1 MTDKK
6 KEAEQETEAKVKHKK
21 WMIDNT
27 VPFLQQLKQHREEKT
42 MSSHSYETKCPNCSK
57 EMNSCQENRPIDY
70 ITSECIHC
78 GFYLVARSGF
88 MSLEDL
94 NESYN

>member
-1 MTDKK
+1 
-6 KEAEQETEAKVKHKK
+6 
-21 WMIDNT
+21 
-27 VPFLQQLKQHREEKT
+27 
-42 MSSHSYETKCPNCSK
+42 MSSHSYGTKCPSCQK

-88 MSLEDL
+88 MSLEDV
-94 NESYN
+94 NEQRSHFEEEPLKELPKQDKSLFDYVPELKE